1 MVMDWV
7 FMEMYKIRA
16 LKEYK
21 LSATTSKKGVSAKP
35 MNARASVKNIMAT
48 IKGLRLSN
56 LETSQPEIGN
66 PIIELMGIANNTV
79 PNCASLKLKKSLM
92 VGIREAQVAKPKP
105 DIKK

>member
-1 MVMDWV
+1 MDWV
-7 FMEMYKIRA
+7 FIEIYKIRE

-21 LSATTSKKGVSAKP
+21 LSATTNKNGVSANP
-35 MNARASVKNIMAT
+35 INARASVKNSIAT

-66 PIIELMGIANNTV
+66 PISELMGIDNNTV

-92 VGIREAQVAKPKP
+92 VGIREAQVANPKP